1 MKNQKKVINSYKKA
15 THLKWFAIV
24 FFILILLL
32 IIRLFYLQFIDGG
45 TLKERAY
52 KQITANRVLSPQRG
66 TIYDS
71 TGKALAVSTKVDTI
85 SINPSLIIVKG
96 KQEET
101 NALKEKVAKALSDI
115 FELDYNEVLVKVTS
129 TNSVE
134 TIAKKVGTLILAGPT
149 SAKIEEAT
157 LNALKEQNEPM
168 YKIEII
174 HSSGMEESV
183 QIANKKARSG
193 DIVLLSPASAS
204 FDAFKNFVERGLK
217 FKELVNKL

>member
-134 TIAKKVGTLILAGPT
+134 TIAKKVD
-149 SAKIEEAT
+149 S
-157 LNALKEQNEPM
+157 
-168 YKIEII
+168 
-174 HSSGMEESV
+174 
-183 QIANKKARSG
+183 
-193 DIVLLSPASAS
+193 
-204 FDAFKNFVERGLK
+204 
-217 FKELVNKL
+217 